1 MTERSL
7 EILEAAVREF
17 IETGEP
23 VSSSVLFGQYD
34 FGIKPAMIRAEL
46 AYLTEAGY
54 LEQPY
59 HSAGRVPSNKG
70 YEFFANR
77 VLEKERSQRV
87 RQETAQPFSRNDLD
101 DFLTALGEE
110 LGIATAAQTLGGGV
124 RKEGLETLMEHLD
137 WGPRAEMMQ
146 VIRDFELIEQRLEG
160 LRDKL
165 FRESFL
171 DVFIGRKSPVTQS
184 NELAVMAGDY
194 DVGGERIVL
203 FAIGPKRMDYEKAA
217 AIFKGLKNRLSNT

>member
-23 VSSSVLFGQYD
+23 VSSSVLFDKYD
-34 FGIKPAMIRAEL
+34 FGIRPAMIRAEL
-46 AYLTEAGY
+46 SWLTEAGY

-77 VLEKERSQRV
+77 VLEQKKPRKV
-87 RQETAQPFSRNDLD
+87 REEIPQLSKTGLEDILA
-101 DFLTALGEE
+101 ALVDE
-110 LGIATAAQTLGGGV
+110 LGLATAAHTHDGLV
-124 RKEGLETLMEHLD
+124 RKEGLETLMQHID
-137 WGPRAEMMQ
+137 WGPRDEMMQ
-146 VIRDFELIEQRLEG
+146 IIRDFESIEQRLG
-160 LRDKL
+160 ALRERL
-165 FRESFL
+165 FAENFL
-171 DVFIGRKSPVTQS
+171 DVFIGKKSPVTQS

-194 DVGGERIVL
+194 DVGGQRVIL

-217 AIFKGLKNRLSNT
+217 AIFRKLKNQ